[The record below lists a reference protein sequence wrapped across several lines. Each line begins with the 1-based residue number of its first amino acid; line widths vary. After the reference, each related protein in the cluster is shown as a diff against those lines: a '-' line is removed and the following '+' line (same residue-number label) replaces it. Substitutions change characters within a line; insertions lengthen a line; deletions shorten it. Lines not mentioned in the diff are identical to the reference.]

1 MCLNKCIHTRINTY
15 SFIHFEEFKTIT
27 IMIMI
32 NRTPMLITR
41 INSRMSSALRVWN
54 AALVIHR
61 LRLDRFHQRGST
73 GSMAM
78 FLLSSTVSCVEF
90 CLDDPLV

>member
-1 MCLNKCIHTRINTY
+1 MFIHGLIYICKMCICEEVGTVYMHIHTYVRIYTYIHIYVYIYIYTRINTY

-54 AALVIHR
+54 AALVIH
-61 LRLDRFHQRGST
+61 
-73 GSMAM
+73 
-78 FLLSSTVSCVEF
+78 
-90 CLDDPLV
+90 